1 MTTPMGKLQCVVC
14 GKEKGAIRC
23 EGCSQ
28 PFCYNHF
35 GEHRQTFNPD
45 LKEID
50 ETCEQFQQT
59 LTKLTTKLQKHPLFQ
74 QIDQWERD
82 SIIKIQKTAEEA
94 RHILLKY
101 LPPHITTAAENLNK
115 FTNQIRKSREDN
127 DFFETDIQQWKE
139 QLTILKEKLRAPANI
154 LIEPTWIPLV
164 TKISV
169 NVFGEYLEMFEIL
182 FMKNRF
188 RCDI

>member
-1 MTTPMGKLQCVVC
+1 VRNIIKIDMTTPIDKLQCVTC
-14 GKEKGAIRC
+14 GKEKSSIRC

-35 GEHRQTFNPD
+35 GEHRQTFSTE

-59 LTKLTTKLQKHPLFQ
+59 LTKLTTKPQKHPLFQ

-82 SIIKIQKTAEEA
+82 SITKVQQTAEEA
-94 RHILLKY
+94 RQILSKY
-101 LPPHITTAAENLNK
+101 LPAHITIAAENLNK
-115 FTNQIRKSREDN
+115 FNNQIRKSREDN

-139 QLTILKEKLRAPANI
+139 QLTILKEKLRTPANI

-169 NVFGEYLEMFEIL
+169 NVFGKYLDSVEY
-182 FMKNRF
+182 
-188 RCDI
+188 

>member
-1 MTTPMGKLQCVVC
+1 VRNIIKIGMTTPIGKLQCVTC
-14 GKEKGAIRC
+14 GKEKSSIRC

-35 GEHRQTFNPD
+35 GEHRQTFSTE

-59 LTKLTTKLQKHPLFQ
+59 LTKLTTKPQKHPLFQ
-74 QIDQWERD
+74 QIDQWEQD
-82 SIIKIQKTAEEA
+82 SITKVPA
-94 RHILLKY
+94 
-101 LPPHITTAAENLNK
+101 HITIAAENLNK
-115 FTNQIRKSREDN
+115 FNNQIRKSREDN

-139 QLTILKEKLRAPANI
+139 QLTILKEKLRTPANI

-169 NVFGEYLEMFEIL
+169 NVFGKYLDYVEY
-182 FMKNRF
+182 
-188 RCDI
+188 